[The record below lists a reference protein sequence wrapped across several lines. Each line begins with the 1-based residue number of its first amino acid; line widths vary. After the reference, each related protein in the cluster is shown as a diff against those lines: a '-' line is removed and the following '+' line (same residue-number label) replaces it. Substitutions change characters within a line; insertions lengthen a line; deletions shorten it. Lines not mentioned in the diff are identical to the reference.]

1 MSNKNF
7 SMNGKGYY
15 IALILSAMAIAITGY
30 LYHQNKTK
38 VQEVSIQEPIV
49 EHLNLG
55 ASQNTEAP
63 AIQNPQ
69 QNNPEKATA
78 PTQAASEPPAQQSLK
93 TAAPLQGDTIGQYAM
108 ECLSYN
114 ETTRDWRVHNGI
126 DLAAP
131 EGTEVCAAADGTV
144 YTTFED
150 DTLGHTVVIRHQGG
164 YTTQYSN
171 LGDALCVSA
180 GDTVKLG
187 QTIGYVGSSALVET
201 AMAPHLHF
209 SVSCQNTPIDPN
221 DFLLL
226 G

>member
-15 IALILSAMAIAITGY
+15 IALILSAMAIAVTGY
-30 LYHQNKTK
+30 LYHQNQTK
-38 VQEVSIQEPIV
+38 AQEVSVQEPIV

-55 ASQNTEAP
+55 TPQTTQATVSQTSPQRKNGSPDAP
-63 AIQNPQ
+63 S
-69 QNNPEKATA
+69 E
-78 PTQAASEPPAQQSLK
+78 AASEPAAQQSLK

-126 DLAAP
+126 DLAAQ
-131 EGTEVCAAADGTV
+131 EGAEVCAAADGTV
-144 YTTFED
+144 YAAYED
-150 DTLGHTVVIRHQGG
+150 ETLGHTVVIRHQGG
-164 YTTQYSN
+164 YTTTYSN
-171 LGDALCVSA
+171 LSDELCVSA
-180 GDTVKLG
+180 GDTVELG
-187 QTIGYVGSSALVET
+187 QPIGYVGATALVET

-209 SVSCQNTPIDPN
+209 SVSFQNEPIDPN

>member
-7 SMNGKGYY
+7 SMNRKGYY
-15 IALILSAMAIAITGY
+15 IALILSAMAIAVTGY
-30 LYHQNKTK
+30 LYHQNQTK
-38 VQEVSIQEPIV
+38 VQEVSVQEPIM

-55 ASQNTEAP
+55 SPQSTQAP
-63 AIQNPQ
+63 AVQNGSQKKPGQ
-69 QNNPEKATA
+69 PTA
-78 PTQAASEPPAQQSLK
+78 PSETAPAAAPQQSLK
-93 TAAPLQGDTIGQYAM
+93 TVAPLQGDTIGDYAM

-126 DLAAP
+126 DLAAQ

-144 YTTFED
+144 YAAYED
-150 DTLGHTVVIRHQGG
+150 ETLGHTVVIRHQGG
-164 YTTQYSN
+164 YTTIYSN
-171 LGDALCVSA
+171 LSDALCVSA

-187 QTIGYVGSSALVET
+187 QPIGYVGSSALVET

-209 SVSCQNTPIDPN
+209 SVSCQNEPIDPN